1 MLNSR
6 GIYESPLQRYLGAH
20 QDISD
25 FIKRIK
31 GAGPQHDEKTWLDL
45 TNKRLGTS
53 FADTSDFRDE
63 DLAKTHYETWGKN
76 ESSRDAEIK
85 KAIAEDPFTQ
95 TEHDTIRKR
104 YLDAEFT
111 PKQDLSQF
119 EALLGK
125 LEGSKM
131 KQADQANR
139 ARRGDIYSQGI
150 AQMMRNF

>member
-1 MLNSR
+1 MSIENLVFPGGGRRAQLFEGLVPAAYGSGQPNQTAY
-6 GIYESPLQRYLGAH
+6 G
-20 QDISD
+20 
-25 FIKRIK
+25 F
-31 GAGPQHDEKTWLDL
+31 AGPNQPVKVSNNDYIQGADNL
-45 TNKRLGTS
+45 T
-53 FADTSDFRDE
+53 E
-63 DLAKTHYETWGKN
+63 N
-76 ESSRDAEIK
+76 ERE
-85 KAIAEDPFTQ
+85 
-95 TEHDTIRKR
+95 TIRKR
-104 YLDAEFT
+104 YLDAEYT

>member
-1 MLNSR
+1 MTEKKYLYLPDGYDDKGNVKYSFFDADKVASPSNQGSADIDFGNST
-6 GIYESPLQRYLGAH
+6 GSVAKNDYIQGA
-20 QDISD
+20 DN
-25 FIKRIK
+25 
-31 GAGPQHDEKTWLDL
+31 L
-45 TNKRLGTS
+45 T
-53 FADTSDFRDE
+53 E
-63 DLAKTHYETWGKN
+63 N
-76 ESSRDAEIK
+76 ERE
-85 KAIAEDPFTQ
+85 
-95 TEHDTIRKR
+95 TIRKR
-104 YLDAEFT
+104 YLDAEYT

>member
-1 MLNSR
+1 MAEEKKYLYLPDGYDDKGNVKYSFFDADKVASPSNNSAALLSN
-6 GIYESPLQRYLGAH
+6 IQGA
-20 QDISD
+20 DN
-25 FIKRIK
+25 
-31 GAGPQHDEKTWLDL
+31 L
-45 TNKRLGTS
+45 T
-53 FADTSDFRDE
+53 E
-63 DLAKTHYETWGKN
+63 N
-76 ESSRDAEIK
+76 ERE
-85 KAIAEDPFTQ
+85 
-95 TEHDTIRKR
+95 TIRKR
-104 YLDAEFT
+104 YLDAEYT

>member
-1 MLNSR
+1 MSEKKYLYLPDGYEADGKTVKYSFFDADKVASPSNNSVALLSNQ
-6 GIYESPLQRYLGAH
+6 GSTDIDFGNSTGSVANNDYIQGA
-20 QDISD
+20 DN
-25 FIKRIK
+25 
-31 GAGPQHDEKTWLDL
+31 L
-45 TNKRLGTS
+45 T
-53 FADTSDFRDE
+53 E
-63 DLAKTHYETWGKN
+63 N
-76 ESSRDAEIK
+76 ERE
-85 KAIAEDPFTQ
+85 
-95 TEHDTIRKR
+95 TIRKR
-104 YLDAEFT
+104 YLDAEYT

>member
-1 MLNSR
+1 MARAGYKDVYKITGYLMGGKPIYGYVEEKDPDYVAPLSNDGSADIDFGNST
-6 GIYESPLQRYLGAH
+6 GSVAKNDYIQ
-20 QDISD
+20 
-25 FIKRIK
+25 
-31 GAGPQHDEKTWLDL
+31 GAGNL
-45 TNKRLGTS
+45 T
-53 FADTSDFRDE
+53 E
-63 DLAKTHYETWGKN
+63 N
-76 ESSRDAEIK
+76 ERE
-85 KAIAEDPFTQ
+85 
-95 TEHDTIRKR
+95 TIRKR
-104 YLDAEFT
+104 YLDAEYT

>member
-1 MLNSR
+1 MARAGYKDVYKITGYLMGGKPIYGYVEEKDPDYVAPLSNDGSADIDFGNST
-6 GIYESPLQRYLGAH
+6 GSVANNDYIQGA
-20 QDISD
+20 DN
-25 FIKRIK
+25 
-31 GAGPQHDEKTWLDL
+31 L
-45 TNKRLGTS
+45 T
-53 FADTSDFRDE
+53 E
-63 DLAKTHYETWGKN
+63 N
-76 ESSRDAEIK
+76 ERE
-85 KAIAEDPFTQ
+85 
-95 TEHDTIRKR
+95 TIRKR
-104 YLDAEFT
+104 YLDAEYT

>member
-1 MLNSR
+1 MSEKKYLYLPDGYDDNGDVKYSFFDADKVASPSNNSAALLSNQ
-6 GIYESPLQRYLGAH
+6 GSADIDFGNSTGSVAKNDYIQGA
-20 QDISD
+20 DN
-25 FIKRIK
+25 
-31 GAGPQHDEKTWLDL
+31 L
-45 TNKRLGTS
+45 T
-53 FADTSDFRDE
+53 E
-63 DLAKTHYETWGKN
+63 N
-76 ESSRDAEIK
+76 ERE
-85 KAIAEDPFTQ
+85 
-95 TEHDTIRKR
+95 TIRKR
-104 YLDAEFT
+104 YLDAEYT

>member
-1 MLNSR
+1 MERAGYKTVRKITGYLMGGTPIYGYVEEKDPDYVAPLSNDGSADIDFGNST
-6 GIYESPLQRYLGAH
+6 GSVAKNDYIQGA
-20 QDISD
+20 DN
-25 FIKRIK
+25 
-31 GAGPQHDEKTWLDL
+31 L
-45 TNKRLGTS
+45 T
-53 FADTSDFRDE
+53 E
-63 DLAKTHYETWGKN
+63 N
-76 ESSRDAEIK
+76 ERE
-85 KAIAEDPFTQ
+85 
-95 TEHDTIRKR
+95 TIRKR
-104 YLDAEFT
+104 YLDAEYT

>member
-1 MLNSR
+1 MAEEKKYLYLPD
-6 GIYESPLQRYLGAH
+6 GYEADGKTVKYSFFDADKVAPISNQGSKVASLSNQGSADIDFGNPTDPVAKNDYIQGA
-20 QDISD
+20 DN
-25 FIKRIK
+25 
-31 GAGPQHDEKTWLDL
+31 L
-45 TNKRLGTS
+45 T
-53 FADTSDFRDE
+53 E
-63 DLAKTHYETWGKN
+63 N
-76 ESSRDAEIK
+76 ERE
-85 KAIAEDPFTQ
+85 
-95 TEHDTIRKR
+95 TIRKR
-104 YLDAEFT
+104 YLDAEYT

>member
-1 MLNSR
+1 MAILYKPVGYEADGKTVKYAFVEENNGSADIDFGNST
-6 GIYESPLQRYLGAH
+6 GSVAKNDYIQSVANNDYIQGA
-20 QDISD
+20 DN
-25 FIKRIK
+25 
-31 GAGPQHDEKTWLDL
+31 L
-45 TNKRLGTS
+45 T
-53 FADTSDFRDE
+53 E
-63 DLAKTHYETWGKN
+63 N
-76 ESSRDAEIK
+76 ERE
-85 KAIAEDPFTQ
+85 
-95 TEHDTIRKR
+95 TIRKR
-104 YLDAEFT
+104 YLDAEYT

>member
-1 MLNSR
+1 MARAGYKDVYKITGYLMGGKPIYGYVEEKDPDYVAPLSNDGSADIDFGNST
-6 GIYESPLQRYLGAH
+6 GSVAKNDYIQGA
-20 QDISD
+20 DN
-25 FIKRIK
+25 
-31 GAGPQHDEKTWLDL
+31 L
-45 TNKRLGTS
+45 T
-53 FADTSDFRDE
+53 E
-63 DLAKTHYETWGKN
+63 N
-76 ESSRDAEIK
+76 ERE
-85 KAIAEDPFTQ
+85 
-95 TEHDTIRKR
+95 TIRKR
-104 YLDAEFT
+104 YLDAEYT

>member
-1 MLNSR
+1 MAILYKPVGYEADGKTVKYAFVEENNGSADIDFGNST
-6 GIYESPLQRYLGAH
+6 GSVAKNDYIQGA
-20 QDISD
+20 DN
-25 FIKRIK
+25 
-31 GAGPQHDEKTWLDL
+31 L
-45 TNKRLGTS
+45 T
-53 FADTSDFRDE
+53 E
-63 DLAKTHYETWGKN
+63 N
-76 ESSRDAEIK
+76 ERE
-85 KAIAEDPFTQ
+85 
-95 TEHDTIRKR
+95 TIRKR
-104 YLDAEFT
+104 YLDAEYT

>member
-1 MLNSR
+1 MARAGYKDVYKITGYLMGGKPIYGYVEEKDPDYVAPLSNDGSADIDFGNST
-6 GIYESPLQRYLGAH
+6 GSVAKNDYIQGA
-20 QDISD
+20 DN
-25 FIKRIK
+25 
-31 GAGPQHDEKTWLDL
+31 L
-45 TNKRLGTS
+45 T
-53 FADTSDFRDE
+53 E
-63 DLAKTHYETWGKN
+63 N
-76 ESSRDAEIK
+76 EREI
-85 KAIAEDPFTQ
+85 
-95 TEHDTIRKR
+95 IRKR
-104 YLDAEFT
+104 YLDAEYT

>member
-1 MLNSR
+1 MAILYKPVGYEADGKTVKYAFVEENNGSADIDFGNST
-6 GIYESPLQRYLGAH
+6 GSIAKNDYIQ
-20 QDISD
+20 
-25 FIKRIK
+25 
-31 GAGPQHDEKTWLDL
+31 GAGNSTGSVAKNDYIQGADNL
-45 TNKRLGTS
+45 T
-53 FADTSDFRDE
+53 E
-63 DLAKTHYETWGKN
+63 N
-76 ESSRDAEIK
+76 ERE
-85 KAIAEDPFTQ
+85 
-95 TEHDTIRKR
+95 TIRKR
-104 YLDAEFT
+104 YLDAEYT